1 MGELSG
7 LPSLDRPFWSL
18 ISGLT
23 LRQTCREPPEEAR
36 ERILQT
42 AYDLFSRRSIRD
54 VGIGELIER
63 ASVAKAT
70 LYRHFPSKEELVLAF
85 LERRG
90 EVWTHGFLESGARRA
105 ATAEQ
110 RLLAL
115 FDVLDEWFQRDDYES
130 CSFVGVL
137 LEMGADHPLGRAA
150 IAQLEDVQLTVRT
163 LAVEAGLGEPD
174 AFART
179 CQLLIDGAIVAAA
192 AGDNDAARR
201 ARSMALTLVD
211 QHRPSF

>member
-1 MGELSG
+1 M
-7 LPSLDRPFWSL
+7 
-18 ISGLT
+18 
-23 LRQTCREPPEEAR
+23 RQTSDKPPEAAR

-54 VGIGELIER
+54 VGIGEVIER

-70 LYRHFPSKEELVLAF
+70 LYRHFRSKDELVLAF

-90 EVWTHGFLESGARRA
+90 ELWTHGFLETEARRA
-105 ATAEQ
+105 PTAEQ

-115 FDVLDEWFQRDDYES
+115 FDVLDEWFRREDYEA
-130 CSFVGVL
+130 CSFVAVL

-150 IAQLEDVQLTVRT
+150 IAQLEDMQLTVRK
-163 LAVEAGLGEPD
+163 LAAEAGLREPD

-179 CQLLIDGAIVAAA
+179 CQLLIDGSIVAAA
-192 AGDNDAARR
+192 AGDDDAARR
-201 ARSMALTLVD
+201 ARPLVQRLVD
-211 QHRPSF
+211 QHRPLS